1 MMELDMR
8 KPGKSGGWKPYLL
21 LAGVAFVQFAS
32 LSGVQAAGFPEKSVR
47 FIVPVAAGGVL
58 DATARVVANKLSE
71 RWQQQVVVEAKPGAS
86 GMIGIE
92 AAVRSPADGYTVLF
106 GSTSQIQA
114 SVFLPNGRYD
124 VFRDLMPISQ
134 VAGSSVVLT
143 VKGDGFPDLKT
154 MLASAT
160 AAKPL
165 TYGSVG
171 IGSSLHVYG
180 ATLAK
185 SANVNMVHVPF
196 KGESMEITQVMGGH
210 LDMAITSISAA
221 AELMRS
227 GGLRGLAV
235 VGSQRSPLFPDI
247 PTFVELGYPKLDIL
261 GYFGVFVPA
270 GTPKPIVD
278 KLAADVIEVS
288 RRDDV
293 KKTLIDLGLVPVGS
307 TPEEF
312 DKTVRNG
319 IESWRQ
325 LYKEN
330 EISLNP

>member
-1 MMELDMR
+1 MR
-8 KPGKSGGWKPYLL
+8 RLWKLVDRKPYLL
-21 LAGVAFVQFAS
+21 LAALAFTELTVPSRA
-32 LSGVQAAGFPEKSVR
+32 QADGFPEKSVH
-47 FIVPVAAGGVL
+47 FVVPVGAGGVL
-58 DATARVVANKLSE
+58 DATARLMASKLSE
-71 RWQQQVVVEAKPGAS
+71 HWQQQVVVEAKPGAS

-92 AAVRSPADGYTVLF
+92 YVVRSPADGYTVLF

-124 VFRDLMPISQ
+124 VLRDLAPISQ

-143 VKGDGFPDLKT
+143 VKGDGRFPDLKT
-154 MLASAT
+154 MLASAS

-165 TYGSVG
+165 TYGSIG

-180 ATLAK
+180 ATLAR

-196 KGESMEITQVMGGH
+196 KGEAMEITQVIGGH

-227 GGLRGLAV
+227 GELRGLAV

-261 GYFGVFVPA
+261 GWFGAFVPA

-278 KLAADVIEVS
+278 KIAADMVEVA

-293 KKTLIDLGLVPVGS
+293 KKTLTDFGLIPVGS

-312 DKTVRNG
+312 DKAVRNG

-325 LYKEN
+325 RYKEN
-330 EISLNP
+330 DISLSQ